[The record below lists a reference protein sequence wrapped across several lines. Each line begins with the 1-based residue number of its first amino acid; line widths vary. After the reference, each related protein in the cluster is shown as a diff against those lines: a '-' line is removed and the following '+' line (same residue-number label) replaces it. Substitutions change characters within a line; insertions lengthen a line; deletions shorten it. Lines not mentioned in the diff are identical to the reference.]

1 MVAIFLATS
10 LGLSL
15 PEQSGLLKSGK
26 QPVQEEG
33 AGMLRPGVPL
43 TNVPMDS
50 NQEAGSQLSHGV
62 RLANGEFDKSS
73 ADLSINPWT
82 WEPQRI
88 QPRRQKT
95 NFLTKKLQEKP
106 GRDLLKRQTSF
117 ISEHDQAGDRAF
129 ENVVVKTAD
138 YDEGEKAI
146 VPPASKLNL
155 GSDRPPSGGKR
166 GKKCIDS
173 DKLLFCISSAKV
185 SCPQI

>member
-1 MVAIFLATS
+1 MA
-10 LGLSL
+10 
-15 PEQSGLLKSGK
+15 
-26 QPVQEEG
+26 
-33 AGMLRPGVPL
+33 
-43 TNVPMDS
+43 
-50 NQEAGSQLSHGV
+50 H
-62 RLANGEFDKSS
+62 
-73 ADLSINPWT
+73 
-82 WEPQRI
+82 
-88 QPRRQKT
+88 PRRQKT

-155 GSDRPPSGGKR
+155 GSDRPPSGGER

-173 DKLLFCISSAKV
+173 DKFLFCISSAKV

>member
-1 MVAIFLATS
+1 
-10 LGLSL
+10 
-15 PEQSGLLKSGK
+15 
-26 QPVQEEG
+26 
-33 AGMLRPGVPL
+33 MLRPGVPL
-43 TNVPMDS
+43 TNLPMDS

-73 ADLSINPWT
+73 PDLSINPWT

-88 QPRRQKT
+88 QPGRQKT

-155 GSDRPPSGGKR
+155 GSDRPPSGGER

-185 SCPQI
+185 SCPELNKQLKNVFSF